1 MSYSLPDK
9 TAIDLD
15 ILKQRYGHDS
25 LPHHLW
31 YMALDCKRR
40 RDAFW
45 RHYRRMKTYH
55 NLISVPLMIMTSLS
69 GLTSVAQVGSVETD
83 KAVSSPGLPIVI
95 SIFSISA
102 AVLTTLQKY
111 FQYSERGEHSK
122 NMAKNY
128 ARISKRIE
136 NNLVLLE
143 SSAVK
148 MEPSMFLRFMEDV
161 QKDTEGLLQQMEE
174 LPREL
179 ASTKRNAPYENMM
192 KEVKTSRKQIW
203 TSSSPASLQQQPL
216 EDIQEAVMNF
226 TGRGTPESSL
236 DTNAVA
242 QESTL
247 NQVKRMFED
256 VKNVTDE
263 ITKAES
269 RLAIATEEANVA
281 DIVNI
286 QLELGKLKE
295 SLTAIQKV

>member
-1 MSYSLPDK
+1 
-9 TAIDLD
+9 
-15 ILKQRYGHDS
+15 
-25 LPHHLW
+25 
-31 YMALDCKRR
+31 
-40 RDAFW
+40 
-45 RHYRRMKTYH
+45 
-55 NLISVPLMIMTSLS
+55 
-69 GLTSVAQVGSVETD
+69 
-83 KAVSSPGLPIVI
+83 
-95 SIFSISA
+95 
-102 AVLTTLQKY
+102 
-111 FQYSERGEHSK
+111 
-122 NMAKNY
+122 
-128 ARISKRIE
+128 
-136 NNLVLLE
+136 
-143 SSAVK
+143 
-148 MEPSMFLRFMEDV
+148 MEDV

-179 ASTKRNAPYENMM
+179 ASSKRNAPYENMM

-236 DTNAVA
+236 DANAV
-242 QESTL
+242 

-263 ITKAES
+263 ITKTEA
-269 RLAIATEEANVA
+269 RLAAATEEANVA